1 MARSTV
7 RVVGFRSCTGLL
19 SCFPCCCLL
28 LAVQTV
34 LDLLM
39 LGFWCCGL
47 GCFKA
52 TPVRKV
58 ATVKTV
64 LQALEQRR
72 QVTLL
77 ARRLHPPITLR
88 AGRVSRSPVHP
99 QRANK
104 VSHKGASSKND
115 KQRVLAGWP
124 HGREQTFLSCGP
136 DSSHP
141 TCYVAHSPFAAGN
154 SWQQHV
160 ACKRRS
166 EGSGFF
172 KLLPRAFAITNS
184 ASTALFRPAKH
195 STYRAL
201 YLFSQCQ
208 PAAVNMR

>member
-1 MARSTV
+1 M
-7 RVVGFRSCTGLL
+7 
-19 SCFPCCCLL
+19 
-28 LAVQTV
+28 
-34 LDLLM
+34 
-39 LGFWCCGL
+39 
-47 GCFKA
+47 
-52 TPVRKV
+52 
-58 ATVKTV
+58 
-64 LQALEQRR
+64 
-72 QVTLL
+72 
-77 ARRLHPPITLR
+77 LR
-88 AGRVSRSPVHP
+88 ARLLQSHTSSQGCNGKDSPPGSGARPPSDLAGTPASLPHHIAGSRVSRSPVHP

-166 EGSGFF
+166 EGNGFF

-201 YLFSQCQ
+201 YIFSQCQ
-208 PAAVNMR
+208 LAAVNMR